1 MPKLNNGS
9 EMENKMNEIDK
20 LFTEGLT
27 GLEASPSAKVW
38 QGIEQHLDNKRYDA
52 MRKKYDRLKYLLLL
66 LLLAFT
72 GTTIYLLQ
80 GKKENNLAQNTSI
93 NSTQSATT
101 LSNNNY
107 QSTTNKQLTDNNTEP
122 PQEASV
128 TNKQSSNILS
138 TTTAAAPTNDAAS
151 NMVAFSKQ
159 TNKKNP
165 QAKDH
170 SKYTP
175 ANTSANN
182 IANNIVQPN
191 TPVVAPQQSTDEEN
205 SSAIANNKSR
215 LVKGNASA
223 KVTAGKIAEPDP
235 SAPQDVAQNEKEA
248 SETTVSKLKK
258 PATEK
263 KEKDMQYRAGPDQD
277 IAASF
282 RFSIS
287 PFIGFNYSKPHIVA
301 GSKEYSSNDYLEIR
315 SKENNGIAANKMI
328 GALINYN
335 ISEKW
340 DLQSGIGFVKYKS
353 TVLPQKIYSKTDSTG
368 TKGYKLNTSNGTVYL
383 RSNLASPAIGTD
395 TIQTSYTTTK
405 TNYVMVPLT
414 AQYKIPAGNFIFGLQ
429 GGVYGYVLTKQWL
442 ETTISKN
449 GVSET
454 KTANKI
460 EGLRPVYFNAAIG
473 GNIEY
478 LLSNRVSIY
487 ASPLILVPITSINK
501 NTPAKTTRAG
511 TNVLIGV
518 KLRF

>member
-1 MPKLNNGS
+1 
-9 EMENKMNEIDK
+9 MENRMNEIDK
-20 LFTEGLT
+20 LFTEGLE
-27 GLEASPSAKVW
+27 GLEAPLSAKVW

-72 GTTIYLLQ
+72 GTTIFLLQ

-93 NSTQSATT
+93 NSTQSAAT
-101 LSNNNY
+101 LSNNNF
-107 QSTTNKQLTDNNTEP
+107 QSTTNNQLTNTNIEP
-122 PQEASV
+122 PQEATI
-128 TNKQSSNILS
+128 TNKQANTILS
-138 TTTAAAPTNDAAS
+138 SKTTAQPTNNATL
-151 NMVAFSKQ
+151 NTVALYKQ
-159 TNKKNP
+159 TKNREP
-165 QAKDH
+165 QVKT
-170 SKYTP
+170 SQKYTP
-175 ANTSANN
+175 TNTQANTFTQN
-182 IANNIVQPN
+182 IAQSN
-191 TPVVAPQQSTDEEN
+191 TPVVAQQQSADEEN
-205 SSAIANNKSR
+205 ISAIAKNKSR

-223 KVTAGKIAEPDP
+223 KVTAGNIAEPE
-235 SAPQDVAQNEKEA
+235 AAAQQDVAKDEKED
-248 SETTVSKLKK
+248 SKTTLAKLKK
-258 PATEK
+258 PTVEK

-429 GGVYGYVLTKQWL
+429 GGVYGNVLTKQWL

-460 EGLRPVYFNAAIG
+460 EGLRLVYFNAAIG